1 MARDFERNNIPRRQ
15 VGDYWVIVDTRNKLI
30 GLVRVTEVAVT
41 PFNEVTFE
49 FASREGEGDG
59 SLEYPH
65 NVYKEYFLL
74 QLANWG
80 EDWSEDCPV
89 VCETFKLIATP
100 DE

>member
-80 EDWSEDCPV
+80 RTGARTARSSA
-89 VCETFKLIATP
+89 KRLS
-100 DE
+100 